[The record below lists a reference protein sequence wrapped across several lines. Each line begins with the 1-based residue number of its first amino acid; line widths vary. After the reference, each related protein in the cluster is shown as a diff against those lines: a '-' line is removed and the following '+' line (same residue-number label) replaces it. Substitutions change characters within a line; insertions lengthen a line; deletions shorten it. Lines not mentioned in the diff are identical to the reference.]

1 MGDKVLIGRLVKF
14 GTVAAALSVSALV
27 LLLGWRED
35 EFLYQLIRLTGLND
49 LPTNVHIM
57 EPTQI
62 PWSEVR
68 WSGDLEDP
76 ALNESSGLAASN
88 RRSDL
93 LWSIN
98 DSGDGPNIYAMT
110 TAGAALGRWS
120 IDIAK
125 PSDWEA
131 MDAFV
136 LNDKNY
142 LLIADVGDNFA
153 RRRSVSFLVVEEP
166 DLEQDQTTTLPV
178 AWQVEFAYPEGPRD
192 SEAVAVD
199 ISAEQVLIV
208 SKRTFPNELYAVP
221 LRVSK
226 ASPVTAEKIA
236 ELYPL
241 PRNVPGD
248 ALLYGRAAPYLGMST
263 GMDLLGERL
272 LITTYRDAYLYDYAD
287 VTKAPLRIPLPLAGQ
302 REAIAFARDSD
313 ATAYVSSERKNRTE
327 VAQIFTIDFGFA
339 APE

>member
-1 MGDKVLIGRLVKF
+1 MLTRRLAKF
-14 GTVAAALSVSALV
+14 GAIAAV
-27 LLLGWRED
+27 LGLTAAVLMLGWRED
-35 EFLYQLIRLTGLND
+35 EFLYQSIRLTGLND
-49 LPTNVHIM
+49 LPANVHVT

-68 WSGDLEDP
+68 WSGDIEDP

-98 DSGDGPNIYAMT
+98 DSGDGPNIFAMT
-110 TAGAALGRWS
+110 TAGAALGRWR
-120 IDIAK
+120 IDTAK

-136 LNDKNY
+136 LNGKSY
-142 LLIADVGDNFA
+142 LLMADVGDNLA
-153 RRRSVSFLVVEEP
+153 RRQSVSFLVVEEP
-166 DLEQDQTTTLPV
+166 DLEQDQKIPLPV
-178 AWQVEFAYPEGPRD
+178 AWQVAFAYPEGSRD

-199 ISAEQVLIV
+199 IATEQVLIV

-221 LRVSK
+221 LRGSK
-226 ASPVTAEKIA
+226 ASPVIAEKLA
-236 ELYPL
+236 DLYPL
-241 PRNVPGD
+241 PRNVPGNE
-248 ALLYGRAAPYLGMST
+248 LLYGRGASYQGMPT
-263 GMDLLGERL
+263 GMDLQGERL

-287 VTKAPLRIPLPLAGQ
+287 VTKEPLRIPLPLAGQ

-313 ATAYVSSERKNRTE
+313 ATAYVSSERKNGTE
-327 VAQIFTIDFGFA
+327 IAEIFTIDFGSA
-339 APE
+339 APD